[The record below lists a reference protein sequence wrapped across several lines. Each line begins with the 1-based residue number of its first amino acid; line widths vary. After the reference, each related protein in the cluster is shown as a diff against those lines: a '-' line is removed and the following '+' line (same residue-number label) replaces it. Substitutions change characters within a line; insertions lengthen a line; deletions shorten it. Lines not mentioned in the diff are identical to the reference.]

1 MEEYI
6 NLNNYINDS
15 NIYQI
20 QLDNKELI
28 IKIIGKSKISNE
40 IILCNDVG
48 KNKNLILFSIVYTE
62 EELNYYDNLGKIYN
76 LLKLHEKKKKNIL
89 NLSVKINEKLEINK
103 IITDFEIY
111 FISSENNYF
120 KKIDKIIT
128 KNNIIEKIV
137 SEYILM
143 SK

>member
-76 LLKLHEKKKKNIL
+76 LLKLHEKKKK
-89 NLSVKINEKLEINK
+89 
-103 IITDFEIY
+103 IY
-111 FISSENNYF
+111 
-120 KKIDKIIT
+120 
-128 KNNIIEKIV
+128 
-137 SEYILM
+137 
-143 SK
+143 